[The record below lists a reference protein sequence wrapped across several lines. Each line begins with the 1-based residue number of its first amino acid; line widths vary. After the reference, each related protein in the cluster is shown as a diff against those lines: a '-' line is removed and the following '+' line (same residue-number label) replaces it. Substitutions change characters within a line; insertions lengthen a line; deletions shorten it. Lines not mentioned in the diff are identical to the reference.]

1 MATPGT
7 ASFNNRK
14 HIQIRTTRQSFCGR
28 SLREPRCGQT
38 LQRGFTLIELLVV
51 IAIIAILAALLLPAL
66 AKAKIK
72 AEGIGCLNNQ
82 KQLQLAW
89 YMYIDDNNGLL
100 VLNSPG
106 GGTNPVTWING
117 WIDWGVLPDNTNR
130 LLLTEGLMAPYT
142 AKSLGVYKCP
152 ADKIPADNGP
162 RVRSVSMNTY
172 LSRPGWAA
180 SYTKYSQLL
189 KPAML
194 WVFVDEHPDS
204 INDGLFSTLSGS
216 ITKWNDLPASYHN
229 GACGFAFADGHAEI
243 KKWRDDNTKQPI
255 RRQPA
260 PGGLVAPNDVAW
272 TWQRSYNQ

>member
-1 MATPGT
+1 M
-7 ASFNNRK
+7 
-14 HIQIRTTRQSFCGR
+14 RTLHQLSLGR
-28 SLREPRCGQT
+28 GLRETRRGQIA
-38 LQRGFTLIELLVV
+38 QPGFTLIELLVV

-66 AKAKIK
+66 AKAKTK

-82 KQLQLAW
+82 KQLHLAW

-117 WIDWGVLPDNTNR
+117 WIDWGMTPDNTNR

-142 AKSLGVYKCP
+142 AKTLGVYKCP

-172 LSRPGWAA
+172 MSRPGWAA

-243 KKWRDDNTKQPI
+243 KKWRDPNTKQPI
-255 RRQPA
+255 TRQPS
-260 PGGLVAPNDVAW
+260 PGGIVAPNDVAW